1 MCGEQEAQG
10 IIANPNDFDDYESG
24 DKRVWDVCTDC
35 KTFIKAGQQMA
46 FGMAVK
52 KVMGDDTILHEAE
65 MRMNKLEQVSGKPI
79 LTVVL
84 VKKQENQEDE
94 A

>member
-35 KTFIKAGQQMA
+35 KTFIKAGQQLA

-52 KVMGDDTILHEAE
+52 EATGDDSILHDAE
-65 MRMNKLEQVSGKPI
+65 KKLNLLSQVSDKPMLNVI
-79 LTVVL
+79 LT
-84 VKKQENQEDE
+84 KKQENQEDV